1 MTQTQPN
8 PVPQG
13 GISGF
18 SPIFVMLAALFSVCL
33 IVSNLLEIKTIDLG
47 PLTLTAGVVVFP
59 ISYIL
64 SDCIVEVYG
73 FGRARLVIWL
83 GFAMSLLVAVLLQL
97 GILLPGGEHW
107 EAQEAMER
115 IYGTVPRIMV
125 ASFGAFVCGSM
136 VNAYVM
142 SRMKVNQGGR
152 HFSVRA
158 IVSTLWGEGV
168 DSCVFFPV
176 AFGGVLPWSVILSM
190 ILTQALVKTIYEV
203 IALPVTLRVVR
214 RLKLAERS
222 DVYDHDVDYSWWR
235 FWGTNRRVG
244 A

>member
-1 MTQTQPN
+1 MPSE
-8 PVPQG
+8 PQG
-13 GISGF
+13 SQSGF
-18 SPIFVMLAALFSVCL
+18 SPIFVVLAALFSVCL

-73 FGRARLVIWL
+73 FGRARLVIWM
-83 GFAMSLLVAVLLQL
+83 GFALALLVSVLLRL
-97 GILLPGGEHW
+97 GILLPGGANW

-115 IYGTVPRIMV
+115 IYGSVPRIMV

-142 SRMKVNQGGR
+142 SRMKVRQRGR

-176 AFGGVLPWSVILSM
+176 AFAGVLPWGVIVSM
-190 ILTQALVKTIYEV
+190 ILTQALVKTLYEV
-203 IALPVTLRVVR
+203 MALPVTLRVVR
-214 RLKLAERS
+214 RLKRAERS
-222 DVYDHDVDYSWWR
+222 DVFDTDADYSWWR
-235 FWGTNRRVG
+235 FSG
-244 A
+244 ASRHGDPKIS

>member
-1 MTQTQPN
+1 MTQIQPN
-8 PVPQG
+8 PQPQG
-13 GISGF
+13 AVSGF

-97 GILLPGGEHW
+97 GIMLPGGEHW
-107 EAQEAMER
+107 DAQEAMER
-115 IYGTVPRIMV
+115 IFGSVPRIMV
-125 ASFGAFVCGSM
+125 ASFGAFLCGSM

-142 SRMKVNQGGR
+142 SRMKVSQGGR

-190 ILTQALVKTIYEV
+190 ILTQALVKTVYEV

-214 RLKLAERS
+214 RLKRAERS
-222 DVYDHDVDYSWWR
+222 DVYDHDADYSWWR
-235 FWGTNRRVG
+235 IMG
-244 A
+244 ASRGYEA